1 MKKLKMRVV
10 AMLVVALS
18 IFMLTGCGSTSNNAS
33 NGDASGSYTYEG
45 SLKLTGLDEDFEVAY
60 NDIYAMETVT
70 EHMKNLTSAGE
81 TQETDVT
88 GVKLDDILASKEIS
102 QKDFSTIRL
111 IAGDGY
117 SIDVPM
123 DIISEKDIVLA
134 FEFDGE
140 GLDEKTQPI
149 RAAINDVR
157 TMYWTSNLVEINFVK
172 GDGASVENSEGPSKI
187 VFLETATKGLTEED
201 YTYYDSDDK
210 AIKVDDLF
218 KEYIPDATSD
228 VNFVA
233 ADGFE
238 KSEKID
244 VLLQGYIKTTGEN
257 VPLFLSPDLPKGM
270 QVKDIL
276 VLTCDD
282 TSFVSAAKSLEKF
295 TARDARKKTGV
306 ALDELVEAAG
316 LNGGSYTITA
326 SDGYSTEV
334 TSEDLLKGIIYEEEG
349 QYSVKFTEDMPKSTN
364 IKDVLSIE
372 IATGS
377 EETSTEE
384 KSADD
389 AAASTSWEI
398 TFEGLSDGSFAL
410 GSDKAASKLT
420 LTSIE
425 ATKTSKSGEESV
437 QAWDGYKVLDALEFL
452 HVEDFTSLKVV
463 ASDGYEAEFTKSEVD
478 DSMILG
484 ITVDGENLSED
495 DNLVQLVSKNLASNK
510 WVKGVSKIIVV
521 E

>member
-1 MKKLKMRVV
+1 MKKLKIRVV
-10 AMLVVALS
+10 AILMVVLS
-18 IFMLTGCGSTSNNAS
+18 IFMLTACGNTSNNTS
-33 NGDASGSYTYEG
+33 NEETSGKYTYDG
-45 SLKLTGLDEDFEVAY
+45 SLKLTGLDEEFEVAY
-60 NDIYAMETVT
+60 NDIYSMETVT

-81 TQETDVT
+81 LKEVDVT
-88 GVKLDDILASKEIS
+88 GVKLDDVLASKGIS

-117 SIDVPM
+117 SIDVPI

-140 GLDEKTQPI
+140 GLDEKAQPL

-157 TMYWTSNLVEINFVK
+157 TMYWTSNLMEINFVK
-172 GDGASVENSEGPSKI
+172 EEGASEEKAEGPSKI
-187 VFLETATKGLTEED
+187 VFLETATKGFTEED
-201 YTYYDSDDK
+201 YTYYDSTDK

-218 KEYIPDATSD
+218 KEYIPEASSD
-228 VNFVA
+228 INFVA
-233 ADGFE
+233 VDGFE

-282 TSFVSAAKSLEKF
+282 TSFISAAKSLEKF

-306 ALDELVEAAG
+306 ALDEVVKAG
-316 LNGGSYTITA
+316 NLNGDSYIITA
-326 SDGYSTEV
+326 SDEYSTTV

-349 QYSVKFTEDMPKSTN
+349 VYSVKFTDDMPKSTN

-372 IATGS
+372 VAQGSNDATD
-377 EETSTEE
+377 EE
-384 KSADD
+384 K
-389 AAASTSWEI
+389 AAKAWEI

-410 GSDKAASKLT
+410 GSDKAESKLT

-437 QAWDGYKVLDALEFL
+437 QAWDGYKLLDALAFL
-452 HVEDFTSLKVV
+452 HVEEFTSIKVV
-463 ASDGYEAEFTKSEVD
+463 ASDGYEMEITKEEVD

-510 WVKGVSKIIVV
+510 WVKGVSKIIVQ
-521 E
+521 